1 MLRHQHYALSWNF
14 ESKEDIDN
22 TALFSLL
29 INRHNIKA
37 KEVINK
43 YKSDNRK
50 IDFET
55 ALSFSRV
62 EWLPSASREMTQLLL
77 DSFPDND
84 DINYVATS
92 WSIMSNYDIPNLKYA
107 HDHDLVYKS
116 VGKEIPKHKY
126 GIKICRET
134 RGIKISE
141 SDDGIHG
148 DNIINVGT
156 KKRFDKIWD
165 KPDIYSIYD
174 CINDTDYDWMMRTFK
189 FDNPNYELEEC
200 D

>member
-29 INRHNIKA
+29 INRHDIKA

-50 IDFET
+50 IDFVT
-55 ALSFSRV
+55 VLRFSRV

-77 DSFPDND
+77 DSFPDNT
-84 DINYVATS
+84 DINYVAAS
-92 WSIMSNYDIPNLKYA
+92 WSIMSNHDIPNLKYA
-107 HDHDLVYKS
+107 YDHNLVYKS

-126 GIKICRET
+126 GIKIASYSN
-134 RGIKISE
+134 GIEIRE
-141 SDDGIHG
+141 SDDLLYG
-148 DNIINVGT
+148 DNVIDVGT
-156 KKRFDKIWD
+156 KEEFEEVWN
-165 KPDIYSIYD
+165 KPDLNGIFGRVDYL
-174 CINDTDYDWMMRTFK
+174 NYDWAMETFK
-189 FDNPNYELEEC
+189 GYYPNYEFEEC
-200 D
+200 E